1 VSVYGTAVYGA
12 DTYGVPSGVWPFLQV
27 WIGTTREA
35 ESLILDD
42 PDRGLLDDAT
52 LGDNLGFVWE
62 NITESIV
69 DDGVRINRGS
79 TRSQG
84 PYFRYEAGAATFRLV
99 NQDGTFDPTNPSSI
113 YTVAGQT
120 QLRPSLPVRID
131 ATYQGVT
138 YPLFIGYVTQW
149 DVTYPSAG
157 TSVSTVDVACTDAVG
172 VLAAADKA
180 ASPEQG
186 SSDTVADRIDRVLDN
201 VGWPVDGRSLEVS
214 ATESLRPT
222 TMSQPA
228 WTDILLAVDSFNGY
242 AYAER
247 TGTIVYRTKSSFPRR
262 PSVRF
267 GEDGIA
273 IDDLRVTSDVE
284 QVFNVVKLG
293 RVNSSVVAVEDS
305 DSRALYGLRGFS
317 RSDLLCSTDDQVSE
331 SLDYILSQFA
341 DLQLRVESVRVSP
354 TDAESASTWQQL
366 LDLEVLTRMATTVST
381 PDGREIEIEGL
392 VRGISLDVTR
402 FGWRWTLSTTQA
414 PDRGGEFTLD
424 SETDGLLAQFTEF
437 QVQVL
442 TGFYDWLASP
452 VSGYAAV
459 AATVTFEDLIDT
471 ITINPFPPYNVI
483 RRNIGAL
490 QQYLQTLAWSPSAV
504 FQFNDDLTTT
514 YDDQLSTLVSAVAD
528 SPDYP
533 ELAAF

>member
-1 VSVYGTAVYGA
+1 MGVYGSAVYGT

-42 PDRGLLDDAT
+42 PDRGLLDNAT

-157 TSVSTVDVACTDAVG
+157 TSVSTVNVACTDAVG

-180 ASPEQG
+180 QSPEQG
-186 SSDTVADRIDRVLDN
+186 SSDTVAGRIDRVLDN
-201 VGWPVDGRSLEVS
+201 VGWAEDGRSLEVS
-214 ATESLRPT
+214 ATESLQST

-293 RVNSSVVAVEDS
+293 RVNSTVVAVEDS

-331 SLDYILSQFA
+331 SLD
-341 DLQLRVESVRVSP
+341 
-354 TDAESASTWQQL
+354 
-366 LDLEVLTRMATTVST
+366 
-381 PDGREIEIEGL
+381 
-392 VRGISLDVTR
+392 
-402 FGWRWTLSTTQA
+402 
-414 PDRGGEFTLD
+414 
-424 SETDGLLAQFTEF
+424 
-437 QVQVL
+437 
-442 TGFYDWLASP
+442 
-452 VSGYAAV
+452 
-459 AATVTFEDLIDT
+459 
-471 ITINPFPPYNVI
+471 
-483 RRNIGAL
+483 
-490 QQYLQTLAWSPSAV
+490 
-504 FQFNDDLTTT
+504 
-514 YDDQLSTLVSAVAD
+514 
-528 SPDYP
+528 
-533 ELAAF
+533 

>member
-1 VSVYGTAVYGA
+1 MGVYGSAVYGT

-42 PDRGLLDDAT
+42 PDRGLLDNAT

-99 NQDGTFDPTNPSSI
+99 NQDGTFDPTTPSSI

-186 SSDTVADRIDRVLDN
+186 SSDTVAGRIDRVLDN
-201 VGWPVDGRSLEVS
+201 VGWAEDGRSLEVS
-214 ATESLRPT
+214 ATESLQST

-293 RVNSSVVAVEDS
+293 RVNSTVVAVEDS

-331 SLDYILSQFA
+331 SL
-341 DLQLRVESVRVSP
+341 E
-354 TDAESASTWQQL
+354 
-366 LDLEVLTRMATTVST
+366 
-381 PDGREIEIEGL
+381 
-392 VRGISLDVTR
+392 
-402 FGWRWTLSTTQA
+402 
-414 PDRGGEFTLD
+414 
-424 SETDGLLAQFTEF
+424 
-437 QVQVL
+437 
-442 TGFYDWLASP
+442 
-452 VSGYAAV
+452 
-459 AATVTFEDLIDT
+459 
-471 ITINPFPPYNVI
+471 
-483 RRNIGAL
+483 
-490 QQYLQTLAWSPSAV
+490 
-504 FQFNDDLTTT
+504 
-514 YDDQLSTLVSAVAD
+514 
-528 SPDYP
+528 
-533 ELAAF
+533 